1 VTENTESLLGERLE
15 IETPERVK
23 IVHDLAGIGSRFA
36 AGSIDFTLL
45 AFAFAVLGGAY
56 VIIERVTLPKGEE
69 AQQAFAMACIGGFS
83 VVLAGYYI
91 GFEWMW
97 AGQTPGKRALK
108 LRVMSDSG
116 GPAST
121 GAIFVRNILRVVDIL
136 PGIACYGLGGLVMF
150 VNRRAKRIGD
160 YAAGTIVVRERAEPL
175 AVRSRTPST
184 DALHELPGESFAAA
198 DLARV
203 QSFVSRAAQF
213 IPASRAA
220 LARQIAEDVAKR
232 HQLACG
238 DPEQFLRL
246 VAQGR
251 TPQSFRDAEGPRT

>member
-1 VTENTESLLGERLE
+1 MTEPNESLLGERLE

-36 AGSIDFTLL
+36 AGAIDFTLL
-45 AFAFAVLGGAY
+45 AFAFAVLGGVY
-56 VIIERVTLPKGEE
+56 VIVERVTLPKGEE

-83 VVLAGYYI
+83 IVLAGYYI

-136 PGIACYGLGGLVMF
+136 PLVACYAVGGLVMF

-160 YAAGTIVVRERAEPL
+160 YAAGTIVVRERTEPL
-175 AVRSRTPST
+175 GVAGPPSGG
-184 DALHELPGESFAAA
+184 EIPGESFAAT
-198 DLARV
+198 DVARAR
-203 QSFVSRAAQF
+203 SFVARAPQF
-213 IPASRAA
+213 IPASRTA
-220 LARQIAEDVAKR
+220 LARQIADEIAKR
-232 HQLACG
+232 HGLDCD
-238 DPEQFLRL
+238 DPERFLRN
-246 VAQGR
+246 VAQGS
-251 TPQSFRDAEGPRT
+251 TPQSIRNVEGPRP

>member
-1 VTENTESLLGERLE
+1 MTEPIAPGESLLGERLE

-36 AGSIDFTLL
+36 AGAIDFTLL
-45 AFAFAVLGGAY
+45 AFVFAVLGGAY
-56 VIIERVTLPKGEE
+56 VIVERVTLPKGEE
-69 AQQAFAMACIGGFS
+69 AQQAFAMACVGGFS

-97 AGQTPGKRALK
+97 SGQTPGKRALK

-116 GPAST
+116 GPAGT

-136 PGIACYGLGGLVMF
+136 PGLACYGLGGLVMF

-160 YAAGTIVVRERAEPL
+160 YAAGTIVVRERAESLGVLRAAPAADL
-175 AVRSRTPST
+175 S
-184 DALHELPGESFAAA
+184 GESFDGA
-198 DLARV
+198 DVSRA
-203 QSFVSRAAQF
+203 QAFVSRASQF
-213 IPASRAA
+213 APASRPA
-220 LARQIAEDVAKR
+220 LARQIAEEIAKR
-232 HQLACG
+232 HGLACG
-238 DPEQFLRL
+238 EPEQFLRL

-251 TPQSFRDAEGPRT
+251 SPQSLRELEGPQP

>member
-1 VTENTESLLGERLE
+1 VTEPSDSLLGERLE

-36 AGSIDFTLL
+36 AGAIDFTLL
-45 AFAFAVLGGAY
+45 AFAFAVLGGLY
-56 VIIERVTLPKGEE
+56 VIVERVTLPKGDE
-69 AQQAFAMACIGGFS
+69 ARQAFAMASIGGFS

-108 LRVMSDSG
+108 LRVISDAG
-116 GPAST
+116 GPAPT

-136 PGIACYGLGGLVMF
+136 PLVACYAVGGVVMF

-160 YAAGTIVVRERAEPL
+160 YAAGTIVVRERTE
-175 AVRSRTPST
+175 
-184 DALHELPGESFAAA
+184 ALGVAGSSAGGDLPGETFSAT
-198 DLARV
+198 DVARAH
-203 QSFVSRAAQF
+203 SFVARAAQF

-220 LARQIAEDVAKR
+220 LARQIAEDIAKR
-232 HQLACG
+232 HGLESG
-238 DPEQFLRL
+238 EPELFLRN
-246 VAQGR
+246 VAQGS
-251 TPQSFRDAEGPRT
+251 TPQSMREVLGPRP